1 MKKFIY
7 LFLSLIVI
15 IVMSGCSGAYGGMY
29 DSYGSYEEYYEQYKD
44 IRENDYKDVKE
55 EPLSSFSLDSS
66 TYAYSNLRRLI
77 KNGSYIDSDAV
88 VIEQMLNYF
97 NYSYVNETENT
108 LTSILELDICP
119 WNENHY
125 LASIAVKAKDYEM
138 KDTKNNFVFLIDV
151 SGSMSSDNK
160 LRLFKQ
166 GFKLLMDEVDEND
179 TISIVTYASGVNVLA
194 EGINGS
200 NKEELV
206 EAVMELEAGGST
218 NGSGGIQKAYR
229 LAEKYFIENGNN
241 RVLMATDGDF
251 NVGVTTNTELEWL
264 ISSKRKSG
272 VYLSVFGFGMGNTKH
287 DKMETLASKGNG
299 NAYYIDNLLETKK
312 VFVQELGGV
321 LNTVAKDTKIQIEF
335 NEEAVKSYRL
345 LGYENKL
352 LTEEEFNNPNTDAG
366 EIGAGHTTIAMYEIV
381 PNKDFIE
388 SDYIFKS
395 ILRYKDPET
404 LKEIEEIKYINEL
417 GCVSSKDFNFASC
430 VVEFGLLLR
439 NSEYVGNG
447 SYSNL
452 LGRLN
457 DINLN
462 GDYYK
467 EEFKHLVL
475 LMSDRDYYYY
485 D

>member
-1 MKKFIY
+1 MKKFIN
-7 LFLSLIVI
+7 LFLSI
-15 IVMSGCSGAYGGMY
+15 ITIIILSGCSGSFGGVYGNY
-29 DSYGSYEEYYEQYKD
+29 DSYNEYYEQYHE
-44 IRENDYKDVKE
+44 IRENNFKDTNR
-55 EPLSSFSLDSS
+55 EPISSFSLDSS

-77 KNGSYIDSDAV
+77 KNGAYIDQDAV

-97 NYSYVNETENT
+97 NYSYENKTNNT

-119 WNENHY
+119 WNEEHY
-125 LASIAVKAKDYEM
+125 LASIAVKAKDYEIN
-138 KDTKNNFVFLIDV
+138 DTKNNFVFLIDV

-160 LRLFKQ
+160 LRLFQQ

-206 EAVMELEAGGST
+206 EAVMELEASGST

-229 LAEKYFIENGNN
+229 LAEKYFIEDGNN
-241 RVLMATDGDF
+241 RILMATDGDF
-251 NVGVTTNTELEWL
+251 NVGVTTNVELEWL

-299 NAYYIDNLLETKK
+299 NAYYIDNLLEAKK
-312 VFVQELGGV
+312 VFVKELGGV
-321 LNTVAKDTKIQIEF
+321 LNTVAKDTKIQIQF
-335 NEEAVKSYRL
+335 NKDAVKSYRL

-381 PNKDFIE
+381 PNKDFID

-395 ILRYKDPET
+395 VLRYKDPKT
-404 LKEIEEIKYINEL
+404 LEEIEEINYIDEL
-417 GCVSSKDFNFASC
+417 GCVSAKDFTFASC

-439 NSEYVGNG
+439 NSEYKGSG
-447 SYSNL
+447 SYYNL
-452 LGRLN
+452 LDRLN
-457 DINLN
+457 DLDLY

-467 EEFKHLVL
+467 EEFKQLVL
-475 LMSDRDYYYY
+475 LMSDR
-485 D
+485 

>member
-7 LFLSLIVI
+7 LSLCLFSVVI
-15 IVMSGCSGAYGGMY
+15 LVGCSGAYMG
-29 DSYGSYEEYYEQYKD
+29 DSYYGSYEEYLEEYHS
-44 IRENDYKDVKE
+44 IVENEYKDVE
-55 EPLSSFSLDSS
+55 SNPLSSFSLDSS

-77 KNGSYIDSDAV
+77 KNNAYIDSDAV

-97 NYSYVNETENT
+97 NYSYVNNT
-108 LTSILELDICP
+108 DNALATILELDICP
-119 WNENHY
+119 WNNEHY
-125 LASIAVKAKDYEM
+125 LASIAVKAKDYDM
-138 KDTKNNFVFLIDV
+138 DNKKNNFVFLVDI
-151 SGSMSSDNK
+151 SGSMSADNK

-299 NAYYIDNLLETKK
+299 NAYYIDNLLEAKK
-312 VFVQELGGV
+312 VFVKELGGV

-395 ILRYKDPET
+395 ILRYKDPQT

-417 GCVSSKDFNFASC
+417 CCVSSKDFNFASC

-475 LMSDRDYYYY
+475 LMSDR
-485 D
+485 